1 MASIYESFSI
11 QSLNE
16 GAPHFKGSMI
26 VRYMLKFVEIY
37 EYIL

>member
-16 GAPHFKGSMI
+16 RAPHLKILLVNFK
-26 VRYMLKFVEIY
+26 VEKTKS
-37 EYIL
+37 